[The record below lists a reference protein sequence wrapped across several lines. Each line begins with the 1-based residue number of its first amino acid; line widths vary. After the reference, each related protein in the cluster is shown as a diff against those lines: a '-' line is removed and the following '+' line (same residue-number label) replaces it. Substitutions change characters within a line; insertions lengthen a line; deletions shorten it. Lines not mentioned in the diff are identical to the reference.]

1 MRSWTRLEKIRLFGD
16 YECPEERN
24 LKSFIF
30 TENAFP
36 LLQYCSLNSAWLPEL
51 TSATAFGNRTTMRKI
66 FIYLNKTGDF
76 SWLLKACPNLVSLN
90 INYDDYSDD
99 LNYFIRIPCRWVHT
113 AFRHLSI
120 RYHNEIDLT
129 YVNHYLQ
136 WVPYLKS
143 FVLSND
149 NGIEIKATSPYSFFQ
164 NLACILKK
172 QIAHLNYFN
181 FYIRFHVYDYIE
193 RNIISESFY
202 PN

>member
-51 TSATAFGNRTTMRKI
+51 TSATAFSNRTTMRKI

-113 AFRHLSI
+113 AF
-120 RYHNEIDLT
+120 
-129 YVNHYLQ
+129 
-136 WVPYLKS
+136 
-143 FVLSND
+143 
-149 NGIEIKATSPYSFFQ
+149 
-164 NLACILKK
+164 
-172 QIAHLNYFN
+172 
-181 FYIRFHVYDYIE
+181 
-193 RNIISESFY
+193 
-202 PN
+202 